1 MSTKEYRKN
10 HTIAW
15 NHFVE
20 IGLIPEN
27 DQHNYVL
34 HHIDVD
40 LKYNDPERYDEWRI
54 EDLIPMTKSEHSTFH
69 NKGKTVI
76 FTEKHKRHIS
86 ENHADVSGENNPMY
100 GKNIKD
106 FMSEDAYAEWKRKIS
121 EANKGNTHALG
132 KHWKLSEET
141 KKKMRKPKSELHKQ
155 HLRENNASHRQEV
168 RDKIAKSHIGIKP
181 DKNTRKKLSQARKRN
196 ALKNFL
202 NSREYAEK
210 ETILKLYKSGLSVRQ
225 IQFRYDKP
233 TYVRKIIN
241 DIYCKL
247 QGDPSNT

>member
-27 DQHNYVL
+27 DQHSYVL
-34 HHIDVD
+34 HHIDVN
-40 LKYNDPERYDEWRI
+40 LRHNDPKRYDEWRI
-54 EDLIPMTKSEHSTFH
+54 EDLIPMTKSDHSSF
-69 NKGKTVI
+69 
-76 FTEKHKRHIS
+76 
-86 ENHADVSGENNPMY
+86 
-100 GKNIKD
+100 
-106 FMSEDAYAEWKRKIS
+106 
-121 EANKGNTHALG
+121 HALG

-141 KKKMRKPKSELHKQ
+141 KEKMRKPKSELHKQ
-155 HLRENNASHRQEV
+155 HISENNAAHRQEV

-181 DKNTRKKLSQARKRN
+181 DEKTREKLSQARKRN

-202 NSREYAEK
+202 NSREYAER
-210 ETILKLYKSGLSVRQ
+210 ETILKLYESGLSIRQ

-233 TYVRKIIN
+233 TYVGRIIK
-241 DIYCKL
+241 DYL
-247 QGDPSNT
+247 L

>member
-15 NHFVE
+15 NYFVK

-27 DQHNYVL
+27 DQHKYVL
-34 HHIDVD
+34 HHKDPS
-40 LKYNDPERYDEWRI
+40 LKTEDPERYDEWRI
-54 EDLIPMTKSEHSTFH
+54 EDLIPMTKSDHSSFH

-76 FTEKHKRHIS
+76 FTEEHKQHIS

-106 FMSEDAYAEWKRKIS
+106 FMSEESYSEWKRKMS
-121 EANKGNTHALG
+121 ENNKGNKHALG

-141 KKKMRKPKSELHKQ
+141 KAKMRKPKSELHKQ

-168 RDKIAKSHIGIKP
+168 RDKIAKSHLGIKP
-181 DKNTRKKLSQARKRN
+181 DEMTRKKLSDAQKRN

-210 ETILKLYKSGLSVRQ
+210 ETILKLYESGLSVRQ
-225 IQFRYDKP
+225 IQSRYDRP

-241 DIYCKL
+241 NYL
-247 QGDPSNT
+247 L